1 MYVLTADQ
9 IDSRH
14 HADAVGGA
22 LARLEDRYGTILPLP
37 PERTAGDE
45 LQLVT
50 ASADVALSIV
60 LDLTRVGDWSVGLGI
75 GRATL
80 GAHVR
85 ASTGDA
91 FVAAR
96 RAVERAK
103 KKPSRTAIDSEPPTT
118 DAQDLDALLDLLL
131 LTRGRRS
138 DEGWE
143 LADLLDRG
151 LSQAAAAATLGIS
164 PQAASDRAQ
173 AAALKQDRAATEA
186 IGRLLARWE
195 EP

>member
-14 HADAVGGA
+14 HADAVAEA
-22 LARLEDRYGTILPLP
+22 LARLEDRYGSALPLP

-45 LQLVT
+45 LQLAT
-50 ASADVALSIV
+50 TSADVALQIV

-80 GAHVR
+80 GTHVR
-85 ASTGDA
+85 ASTGEA

-103 KKPSRTAIDSEPPTT
+103 KKPSRAAIDSEPPGT

-131 LTRGRRS
+131 LTRARRS

>member
-1 MYVLTADQ
+1 MYVVTADQ

-14 HADAVGGA
+14 HADAVA
-22 LARLEDRYGTILPLP
+22 ETLTHLENRYGAALPLP

-45 LQLVT
+45 LQV
-50 ASADVALSIV
+50 AARSAQVALEIV
-60 LDLTRVGDWSVGLGI
+60 LDLARVGGWSIGLGV
-75 GRATL
+75 GSATL
-80 GAHVR
+80 GTHVR

-91 FVAAR
+91 FIAAR
-96 RAVERAK
+96 RAVDRAK
-103 KKPSRTAIDSEPPTT
+103 KKPSRAAIETEPPSVEA
-118 DAQDLDALLDLLL
+118 DDLDAFVDLLL
-131 LTRGRRS
+131 LTRARRS
-138 DEGWE
+138 EEGWE
-143 LADLLDRG
+143 LVDLLDHG

-173 AAALKQDRAATEA
+173 AAALKQDRSATEA